1 MGLKQDL
8 EAINTSTR
16 KVLADCNAAAKLT
29 PAKNMKEI
37 PRLIDDAAQWGA
49 VEGEHTGYN
58 IGYDA
63 GKKEAYDEFWNA
75 YQNNGVYQS
84 CLYKFAG
91 PSWTD
96 KVYNPK
102 YPLVVFQN
110 ALRMY
115 SYSGVTDTKVDIDV
129 TSIGGNAGYMF
140 ENSSLVTIRKLKVS
154 ATNSFSGCFT
164 GCNNLQNIVFEG
176 EIGNNVNLSACP
188 LTRASIESVVSVL
201 SGAESDK
208 TLTLKQSAVNAA
220 FTTEEWETL
229 VATKPNWTIT
239 LSA

>member
-1 MGLKQDL
+1 MSLAEQR
-8 EAINTSTR
+8 AR
-16 KVLADCNAAAKLT
+16 AKVDIEDVYAAGHY
-29 PAKNMKEI
+29 
-37 PRLIDDAAQWGA
+37 RGSIDGF
-49 VEGEHTGYN
+49 
-58 IGYDA
+58 DA
-63 GKKEAYDEFWNA
+63 GKKEAYDVFWNG

-102 YPLVVFQN
+102 YPLVAFQN

-115 SYSGVTDTKVDIDV
+115 SYSGVTDTKVDIDI
-129 TSIGGNAGYMF
+129 TTIGGNAGYMF

-154 ATNSFSGCFT
+154 ATNTFSGCFT

-188 LTRASIESVVSVL
+188 LSRASIENIVSVL
-201 SGAESDK
+201 STTVTEK

-220 FTTEEWETL
+220 FTTEELETL
-229 VATKPNWTIT
+229 AATKPNWTIT